1 MERLLIL
8 AQFAPAYLERLR
20 RRFEVFYESWLDTA
34 ELLDPQSLGK
44 RLRRERIDYL
54 VIEADFVL
62 AETFAAA
69 PNLRFVG
76 VCRGEIGPHVDMDA
90 AARHGVTVVSTPGRN
105 AVAVAELALGF
116 MLALAR
122 RLPQAHDLVRG
133 GHWDSALTGYGAWGG
148 IELAGRTAGLI
159 GLGAVGRAVA
169 HRLRGLEMRV
179 LATDPFVPAAP
190 DGLAEMVDLAT
201 LVRQSDFISLHCP
214 LTPATRNLVDA
225 AFLAQAK
232 PGVFFINTARAALVD
247 EDALLDALHTG
258 HVAGVALDVHRIE
271 PLPPNSPWLAV
282 DRAILTP
289 HIGGASVD
297 VVGHH
302 SRLITEALEEF
313 VRVENQV

>member
-1 MERLLIL
+1 MPRLLIL

-20 RRFEVFYESWLDTA
+20 RRFEVFHESWLDTA
-34 ELLDPQSLGK
+34 ELVDPETLGE
-44 RLRRERIDYL
+44 RLRTQGIDYL

-76 VCRGEIGPHVDMDA
+76 VCRGEIGPHVDMQA
-90 AARHGVTVVSTPGRN
+90 AARHGVTVISTPGRN
-105 AVAVAELALGF
+105 AVAVAELTLGF

-148 IELAGRTAGLI
+148 IELAGRTVGLI
-159 GLGAVGRAVA
+159 GLGEVGRAVA
-169 HRLRGLEMRV
+169 RRLRALEMRV
-179 LATDPFVPAAP
+179 LATDPAVPVAP

-201 LVRQSDFISLHCP
+201 LLRQSDFVSLHCS
-214 LTPATRNLVDA
+214 LTPETRNLIDA
-225 AFLAQAK
+225 AALAQMK
-232 PGVFFINTARAALVD
+232 PGVFLINTARAALVD
-247 EDALLDALHTG
+247 EDALLDALHEG
-258 HVAGVALDVHRIE
+258 RVAGVALDVHRVE
-271 PLPPNSPWLAV
+271 PLPLNSPWLAV

-297 VVGHH
+297 VVSHH
-302 SRLITEALEEF
+302 SRLIAEELERF
-313 VRVENQV
+313 LGLQKQT

>member
-1 MERLLIL
+1 MPRLLIL

-20 RRFEVFYESWLDTA
+20 RRFEVFHESWLDTA
-34 ELLDPQSLGK
+34 ELVDPETLGE
-44 RLRRERIDYL
+44 RLRTQGIDYL

-76 VCRGEIGPHVDMDA
+76 VCRGEIGPHVDMQA
-90 AARHGVTVVSTPGRN
+90 AARHGVTVISTPGRN
-105 AVAVAELALGF
+105 AVAVAELTLGF

-148 IELAGRTAGLI
+148 IELAGRTVGLI
-159 GLGAVGRAVA
+159 GLGEVGRAVA
-169 HRLRGLEMRV
+169 RRLRALEMRV
-179 LATDPFVPAAP
+179 LATDPAVPVAP

-201 LVRQSDFISLHCP
+201 LLRQSDFVSLHCS
-214 LTPATRNLVDA
+214 LTPETRNLIDA
-225 AFLAQAK
+225 AALAQMK
-232 PGVFFINTARAALVD
+232 PGVFLINTARAALVD
-247 EDALLDALHTG
+247 EDALLDALHEG
-258 HVAGVALDVHRIE
+258 RVAGVALDVHRVE
-271 PLPPNSPWLAV
+271 PLPLNSPWLAV

-297 VVGHH
+297 VVSHH
-302 SRLITEALEEF
+302 SRLITEELERF
-313 VRVENQV
+313 LGLQKQA

>member
-1 MERLLIL
+1 MPRLLIL

-20 RRFEVFYESWLDTA
+20 RRFEVFHESWLDTA
-34 ELLDPQSLGK
+34 ELVDPETLGE
-44 RLRRERIDYL
+44 RLRTQGIDYL

-76 VCRGEIGPHVDMDA
+76 VCRGEIGPHVDMQA
-90 AARHGVTVVSTPGRN
+90 AARHGVTVISTPGRN
-105 AVAVAELALGF
+105 AVAVAELTLGF

-148 IELAGRTAGLI
+148 IELAGRTVGLI
-159 GLGAVGRAVA
+159 GLGEVGRAVA
-169 HRLRGLEMRV
+169 RRLRALEMRV
-179 LATDPFVPAAP
+179 LATDPAVPVAP

-201 LVRQSDFISLHCP
+201 LLRQSDFVSLHCS
-214 LTPATRNLVDA
+214 LTPETRNLIDA
-225 AFLAQAK
+225 AALAQMK

-247 EDALLDALHTG
+247 EDALLDALHEG
-258 HVAGVALDVHRIE
+258 RVAGVALDVHRVE
-271 PLPPNSPWLAV
+271 PLPLNSPWLAV

-297 VVGHH
+297 VVSHH
-302 SRLITEALEEF
+302 SRLIAEELERF
-313 VRVENQV
+313 LGLQKQT